1 MLAFN
6 FINMKTY
13 KNIITAIVAVM
24 LFSIA
29 SCKND
34 QDFLTENQKALDE
47 TNSLLNP
54 AQFSVMSASMYHYVQ
69 LFYASA
75 DQTKDAWILGLGTD
89 VCFDPR
95 DATSKYNNWGIVNG
109 TDNFTGDW
117 WSWQYS
123 LIKVANTLIAGAAN
137 PAVVW
142 PSDAAKNAAIAEA
155 RYFRG
160 FAYRNLANAF
170 GGVPIVDAPVTEA
183 KVDYVRNTR
192 DEVYNFAK
200 ADLTYAAANLPL
212 TTTQPGRVLRAAAD
226 HMLAEVNISLKDY
239 DGAIAAATRVIDGT
253 DGNYGLVKARFGA
266 RAAEADKN
274 YYYDLFVIGNQNTQT
289 GNNESIWNAQFAVTA
304 TGGPVLGGVPNTPA
318 VTRPLIERMMWCQ
331 YWGSAKLGYPGT
343 PTDSSGRGVGF
354 VRPTNYTN
362 YNIWKNSGNDIRNND
377 INIKRRY
384 FFGADIKD
392 VNGVV
397 IFKKKDLIPKSYLT
411 TREDTMLFVYPNWA
425 KFGTDKHI
433 NAVPDNGYVRNFY
446 VIRLPETYFLRAEAY
461 LNKGRTDLA
470 ANDLNVVRG
479 RANATPVAAA
489 DVNIDYIL
497 DERAREL
504 FGEEFRILTLAR
516 LGLVYD
522 RTKRFGM
529 PESAASV
536 RQFNNLMPIPQTTID
551 RNVGATLAQNPGY
564 N

>member
-1 MLAFN
+1 
-6 FINMKTY
+6 MKTY

-24 LFSIA
+24 VLSMA

-34 QDFLTENQKALDE
+34 KDFLTENQKALDE
-47 TNSLLNP
+47 SNSLLNP
-54 AQFSVMSASMYHYVQ
+54 AQFSVMSASMYHYIQ
-69 LFYASA
+69 LFYCSA

-95 DATSKYNNWGIVNG
+95 DPTSKYNNWSIVNG
-109 TDNFTGDW
+109 TDNFSGDW
-117 WSWQYS
+117 WSWQYT

-192 DEVYNFAK
+192 DEVYKFAQ
-200 ADLTYAAANLPL
+200 ADLIYAAANLPL
-212 TTTQPGRVLRAAAD
+212 TTTQPGRVVRAAAD
-226 HMLAEVNISLKDY
+226 HILAEVNISLKDY

-253 DGNYGLVKARFGA
+253 DGNYSLVKARFGA

-274 YYYDLFVIGNQNTQT
+274 YYYDLFVMGNQNTQT

-304 TGGPVLGGVPNTPA
+304 TGGPVLGGVPGTL
-318 VTRPLIERMMWCQ
+318 TRPLIERMMWCQ
-331 YWGSAKLGYPGT
+331 YWGAAKLGYPGT
-343 PTDSSGRGVGF
+343 PTDTSGRGVGF
-354 VRPTNYTN
+354 VKPTNYTN
-362 YNIWKNSGNDIRNND
+362 YNIWKNSGTDIRNNEV
-377 INIKRRY
+377 NIKRKY
-384 FFGADIKD
+384 YFGADIKD
-392 VNGVV
+392 GNGVV

-470 ANDLNVVRG
+470 ANDLNAVRG
-479 RANATPVAAA
+479 RAIATPVAAA

-504 FGEEFRILTLAR
+504 FGEEFRMLTLTR

-522 RTKRFGM
+522 RTKRFGS

-536 RQFNNLMPIPQTTID
+536 QQYNNLMPIPQTAID

-564 N
+564 K

>member
-1 MLAFN
+1 
-6 FINMKTY
+6 MKTY
-13 KNIITAIVAVM
+13 KNIVTAIVAVL

-34 QDFLTENQKALDE
+34 KDFLAENQKALDE

-54 AQFSVMSASMYHYVQ
+54 AQFNVMSASMYHYVQ

-75 DQTKDAWILGLGTD
+75 DAAKDAWILGLGTD

-95 DATSKYNNWGIVNG
+95 DPTSKYNNWAIVNG
-109 TDNFTGDW
+109 TDNFSGDW

-123 LIKVANTLIAGAAN
+123 IIKVANTLIAGAAN

-142 PSDAAKNAAIAEA
+142 PSDAVKNATIGEA
-155 RYFRG
+155 RFFRG

-192 DEVYNFAK
+192 EEVYAFAK

-253 DGNYGLVKARFGA
+253 DGNYSLVKARFGA
-266 RAAEADKN
+266 RAGEADKN
-274 YYYDLFVIGNQNTQT
+274 YYYDLFVIGNQNTQP
-289 GNNESIWNAQFAVTA
+289 GNNESIWNAQFAVTS
-304 TGGPVLGGVPNTPA
+304 TGGAIPGGVPNAPA

-331 YWGSAKLGYPGT
+331 YWGSAKLGYPGAAV
-343 PTDSSGRGVGF
+343 DSTGRGVGF
-354 VRPTNYTN
+354 VKPTNYTN
-362 YNIWKNSGNDIRNND
+362 YNIWKNSGTDIRNSEV
-377 INIKRRY
+377 NIKRKYY
-384 FFGADIKD
+384 FGSDIKD
-392 VNGVV
+392 AAGN
-397 IFKKKDLIPKSYLT
+397 ILFRKATLIPKSYLT

-461 LNKGRTDLA
+461 LGKSRTDLA
-470 ANDLNVVRG
+470 KDDLNFVRA
-479 RANATPVAAA
+479 RANASAISAS
-489 DVNIDYIL
+489 DVNIDFIL

-504 FGEEFRILTLAR
+504 FGEEFRILTLGR
-516 LGLVYD
+516 LGLIYD
-522 RTKRFGM
+522 RTRRFGS

-536 RQFNNLMPIPQTTID
+536 QQYNNLMPIPQSAID
-551 RNVGATLAQNPGY
+551 RNVGAILAKNPGY